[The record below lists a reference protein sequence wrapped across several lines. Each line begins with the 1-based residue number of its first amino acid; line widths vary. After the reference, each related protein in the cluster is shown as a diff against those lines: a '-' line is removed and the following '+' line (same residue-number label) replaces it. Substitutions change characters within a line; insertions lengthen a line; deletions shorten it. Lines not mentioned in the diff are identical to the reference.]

1 MRNWTFWAV
10 SFANPKPF
18 FLVGNLQTQILRYSG
33 DFFGMLNVAVMCK
46 ILAIEQR
53 VVFSDFKA
61 QVQLVLTNL

>member
-10 SFANPKPF
+10 SFVNPKPF
-18 FLVGNLQTQILRYSG
+18 FLVGNLQTQIRTPLFCG
-33 DFFGMLNVAVMCK
+33 FFGMLNVVVMCK

-61 QVQLVLTNL
+61 QGQLVC